1 MLVLSRKKT
10 ETIVLP
16 TLGITIDVLAITGNR
31 VRIGIQAPSDVLVL
45 RQEVAERISAGQAV
59 GRSDPYAS
67 SGYGNTIVNSRSR
80 RTASSCQR

>member
-31 VRIGIQAPSDVLVL
+31 VRIGIQAPREVPVL
-45 RQEVAERISAGQAV
+45 RQEIVEPVGSARAAEERGTEADGESLLLHAIS
-59 GRSDPYAS
+59 
-67 SGYGNTIVNSRSR
+67 
-80 RTASSCQR
+80 